1 MSRRFNPPPGWPPPP
16 PGWVP
21 PAGWSPDPSWP
32 PLPKGWELW
41 IAEDATI
48 PANGSSESR
57 TVSSTGADTPAPARP
72 DVARPSSSTRCD
84 GAEAQQVTTDNWGA
98 LAELDDSRVLQEAGV
113 YRYHHPLESA
123 AAYKSRLEEIEQ
135 SIAALI
141 KSGCAIE
148 MAEDF
153 TLNNSLAQ
161 GRRLSTDLAKLML
174 RAYNAEVENAVRSMK
189 AGNIQTALQRVERSR
204 TAIAKLGSLMEM
216 QISDRYHQL
225 RIQELEL
232 TSDWLVKKQ
241 EERDAAR
248 EERARLREEARVQ
261 RELEEERARLDK
273 ERAHLMNTLNA
284 LRLQGRQDPE
294 LEERLTAVDRAIE
307 DNDFRAANIRAG
319 YIYVIS
325 NQGAFGEG
333 VVKIGLT
340 RRLQPLDRIAELSGA
355 SVPFKFDVH
364 ALFFSED
371 AVSLELE
378 LHRHFADRALNR
390 ANTRKEFFFATPLE
404 VRDALL
410 QRVGNILEFTD
421 TAEATEYLQS
431 LRWWP
436 EGRRPTT

>member
-1 MSRRFNPPPGWPPPP
+1 M
-16 PGWVP
+16 
-21 PAGWSPDPSWP
+21 
-32 PLPKGWELW
+32 
-41 IAEDATI
+41 
-48 PANGSSESR
+48 
-57 TVSSTGADTPAPARP
+57 
-72 DVARPSSSTRCD
+72 
-84 GAEAQQVTTDNWGA
+84 
-98 LAELDDSRVLQEAGV
+98 
-113 YRYHHPLESA
+113 
-123 AAYKSRLEEIEQ
+123 
-135 SIAALI
+135 
-141 KSGCAIE
+141 
-148 MAEDF
+148 
-153 TLNNSLAQ
+153 
-161 GRRLSTDLAKLML
+161 STDLAKLML

>member
-1 MSRRFNPPPGWPPPP
+1 
-16 PGWVP
+16 
-21 PAGWSPDPSWP
+21 
-32 PLPKGWELW
+32 
-41 IAEDATI
+41 
-48 PANGSSESR
+48 
-57 TVSSTGADTPAPARP
+57 
-72 DVARPSSSTRCD
+72 
-84 GAEAQQVTTDNWGA
+84 
-98 LAELDDSRVLQEAGV
+98 
-113 YRYHHPLESA
+113 
-123 AAYKSRLEEIEQ
+123 
-135 SIAALI
+135 
-141 KSGCAIE
+141 
-148 MAEDF
+148 
-153 TLNNSLAQ
+153 
-161 GRRLSTDLAKLML
+161 
-174 RAYNAEVENAVRSMK
+174 
-189 AGNIQTALQRVERSR
+189 
-204 TAIAKLGSLMEM
+204 
-216 QISDRYHQL
+216 
-225 RIQELEL
+225 
-232 TSDWLVKKQ
+232 
-241 EERDAAR
+241 
-248 EERARLREEARVQ
+248 
-261 RELEEERARLDK
+261 
-273 ERAHLMNTLNA
+273 MNTLNA